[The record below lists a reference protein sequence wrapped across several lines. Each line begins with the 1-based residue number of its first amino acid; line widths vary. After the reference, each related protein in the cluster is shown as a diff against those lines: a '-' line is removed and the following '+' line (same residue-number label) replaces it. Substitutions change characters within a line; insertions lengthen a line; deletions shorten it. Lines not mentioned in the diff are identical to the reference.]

1 MAVKYGK
8 KVRELMI
15 KEMED
20 LFAKKGL
27 IFSNFENIKATEM
40 DTFRKRVKKS
50 GARHLILKKR
60 MGRIAMENA
69 GLSELEGILQEQKN
83 IGVTVIEN
91 DPVAIA
97 KLLMG
102 FAKENKNFIVTSG
115 YLEGRVLKADKIKEF
130 SELPGREQL
139 LAMVARAMNAPLV
152 GFVGVLASMLR
163 SVCYV
168 LNALKEKKESGK

>member
-15 KEMED
+15 KEIED
-20 LFAKKGL
+20 LLANKGL

-40 DTFRKRVKKS
+40 DAFRKRVRKS

-60 MGRIAMENA
+60 MSRIAMKNG
-69 GLSELEGILQEQKN
+69 GLSEFEGILREQKN

-97 KLLMG
+97 KLLMR
-102 FAKENKNFIVTSG
+102 FAKKNKNFVVTNG
-115 YLEGRVLKADKIKEF
+115 YLEGRVLEADKVKEF

-139 LAMVARAMNAPLV
+139 LAMVASAMNAPV
-152 GFVGVLASMLR
+152 AGFAGVLASMLR
-163 SVCYV
+163 SVCYA
-168 LNALKEKKESGK
+168 LNAVKEKKESGK